1 MKRYFKHLLSLSAM
15 LAFAF
20 TASPADAQPGKKGK
34 GFKGHGKNVQ
44 VSNAP
49 HSGHGNNAFGKKG
62 HIAYGKKGHNAYG
75 KKGHFDG
82 RRRHYVKNAPPVR
95 RRARMRRHR
104 RAGYT
109 WIPGKWSF
117 CQHMGR
123 YTWVDGYWTRTRQH
137 RRWVQGRW
145 ASSVNGWHFVS
156 GYWM

>member
-1 MKRYFKHLLSLSAM
+1 MKRFFRHMLSISAM
-15 LAFAF
+15 LALAF
-20 TASPADAQPGKKGK
+20 TAAPADAHPGKKGK
-34 GFKGHGKNVQ
+34 GFKGYGKTVQ

-49 HSGHGNNAFGKKG
+49 HCAHNNKAFGKKG
-62 HIAYGKKGHNAYG
+62 HSAFGKKGY
-75 KKGHFDG
+75 FDG
-82 RRRHYVKNAPPVR
+82 RRRHYVKNAPPLR
-95 RRARMRRHR
+95 RRARMQRNRRS
-104 RAGYT
+104 GYT

-145 ASSVNGWHFVS
+145 APSVNGWHFVS